1 MDTTRYD
8 VVIVGGGAAGLSA
21 ATTLGRALRSVLVID
36 SGTPR
41 NAPAAGVHGYLS
53 RDGISPGELLSI
65 GRREVLSY
73 GGTLTEG
80 EAVSA
85 RRTPGDLRCF
95 SEMAAGSPA
104 VGSSSPPA

>member
-1 MDTTRYD
+1 MDPTRYD

-53 RDGISPGELLSI
+53 RDGMNPRELLSV
-65 GRREVLSY
+65 GRSEVLSY
-73 GGTLTEG
+73 GGTVIDGDAVWRG
-80 EAVSA
+80 ERPMDS
-85 RRTPGDLRCF
+85 T
-95 SEMAAGSPA
+95 
-104 VGSSSPPA
+104 

>member
-1 MDTTRYD
+1 MLLKLQADAGGELSVRIEGQISMDTTRYD

-53 RDGISPGELLSI
+53 RDGMAPGELLSV
-65 GRREVLSY
+65 GRSEVLSY
-73 GGTLTEG
+73 GHGY
-80 EAVSA
+80 
-85 RRTPGDLRCF
+85 
-95 SEMAAGSPA
+95 
-104 VGSSSPPA
+104 